1 MNFTIKE
8 NMRGEHEIRQ
18 DKDKRFRNAF
28 SRTLVITLSLVML
41 VMLAKV
47 RSFSGKIFSI
57 LKSDEIFQTSSF
69 ENYNS
74 CNFENSVIY
83 G

>member
-47 RSFSGKIFSI
+47 RSLSGKIF
-57 LKSDEIFQTSSF
+57 QP
-69 ENYNS
+69 
-74 CNFENSVIY
+74 
-83 G
+83 